1 MAKEKR
7 QVSWKTD
14 RQGTPPVGTGR
25 NLLEL
30 EKKKKI
36 MTWKQIRSK
45 ARNGDC
51 VVHNTPNFASP
62 FFGGDGPFSAALVGQ
77 ELAL

>member
-14 RQGTPPVGTGR
+14 RQGTPPAQEGIYCR
-25 NLLEL
+25 LRR
-30 EKKKKI
+30 KKKI

-45 ARNGDC
+45 ERNGDC
-51 VVHNTPNFASP
+51 VVYNAPNSAPPP
-62 FFGGDGPFSAALVGQ
+62 FWEGMGFFLQP
-77 ELAL
+77 